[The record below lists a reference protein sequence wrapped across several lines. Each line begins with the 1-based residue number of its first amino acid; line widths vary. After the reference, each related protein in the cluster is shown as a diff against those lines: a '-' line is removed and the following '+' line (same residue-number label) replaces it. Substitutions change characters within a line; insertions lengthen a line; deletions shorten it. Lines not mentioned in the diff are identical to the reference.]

1 MKRPLGSIRPV
12 PCIYSAEG
20 FLRLSFQDKVSIL
33 FGFKDT
39 GAAWSQLSLILFS
52 FITSACGG
60 EELPEGVTPMNSEY
74 VLTVFELQSPTSG
87 PCPALMALSSDLV
100 GDEGWSVCFPREEE
114 LSSVMDCLVGEETVL
129 FESTGEI
136 AGWGVSRT
144 GWDIFAKRRMA
155 RGDEVVSVTGH
166 GELALS
172 LGVQDG
178 ERYLL
183 VDMELRHKSGELS
196 IDNQPRYEGVYPRGS
211 SLVFY
216 RFLDDRASAP
226 QLCVVLELQG

>member
-20 FLRLSFQDKVSIL
+20 FLRLSSQDKVNIL

-39 GAAWSQLSLILFS
+39 GAAWSQLSLVLFS

-100 GDEGWSVCFPREEE
+100 GDEGWSVCFPTEEE

-144 GWDIFAKRRMA
+144 GWDIFTKRRMA
-155 RGDEVVSVTGH
+155 RGDDVVSVTGH

-172 LGVQDG
+172 LGVRESPGASFPDM
-178 ERYLL
+178 L
-183 VDMELRHKSGELS
+183 VS
-196 IDNQPRYEGVYPRGS
+196 
-211 SLVFY
+211 Y
-216 RFLDDRASAP
+216 RSMI
-226 QLCVVLELQG
+226 

>member
-1 MKRPLGSIRPV
+1 L
-12 PCIYSAEG
+12 
-20 FLRLSFQDKVSIL
+20 
-33 FGFKDT
+33 
-39 GAAWSQLSLILFS
+39 LILFALLS
-52 FITSACGG
+52 SACGG

-87 PCPALMALSSDLV
+87 PCPALMALSSDLI

-155 RGDEVVSVTGH
+155 RGDDVVSVTGH

-172 LGVQDG
+172 LGVRDG

-216 RFLDDRASAP
+216 RFIDDRASAP